1 MTKTIIHYKIYI
13 MDKKVEKTK
22 EKKNDKSQRGYK
34 NLIKSL
40 TFYKGQTGKFAI
52 FTVLSIVTALLSI
65 LYPIFQEKIY
75 NAVYES
81 AYSDFVK
88 YFALFFGLGLVIQI
102 INFIKQPI
110 VSKASNNVWQNM
122 SMQAFQ
128 RIFPMSSFKLD
139 NENTGKL
146 YNRVVRDPNSLSGLY
161 ATIMSYIGGI
171 IANLGYIF
179 IIYTYSWKLSLYLT
193 IGNIVTYLIGD
204 WRLKIRQKYRKELHK
219 LGDERSGIS
228 KEALNGIKDIKVLDM
243 QKPIEK
249 KFAKPLKEEV
259 DLNVRMSYKLTALNV
274 LSSAFTVVFYVGFAL
289 IAVELM
295 KIGELIPSTLIV
307 LYSYSNTIRIFVN
320 DIITLKDYAKEKDLV
335 AGRVMEVFD
344 ETFYPQDKFGTK
356 ALENA
361 QGHLVV
367 ENLKFGYKQDEILFD
382 DLSVTFDSNKL
393 TAIVGK
399 SGEGKSTIANLLF
412 HLYDWEEGTI
422 KLDGIDI
429 RELDQDSLKNNLSI
443 IPQAPYVFNLSIKE
457 NLLLANENA
466 TDEDILQAL
475 EDAQLKDYIDNLKDG
490 INTLVGENG
499 IQMSGGQKQRLAI
512 ARALLKKSKVIIF
525 DEATSSLDNES
536 QSKIQKVMENLKD
549 KHTLIVI
556 AHRLSTIKNADKIV
570 VLNDHRVEDEGTHE
584 QLMESCNT
592 YKELYAEENDI

>member
-1 MTKTIIHYKIYI
+1 MARG
-13 MDKKVEKTK
+13 
-22 EKKNDKSQRGYK
+22 KKNDKSQRGYK

-40 TFYKGQTGKFAI
+40 TFYKGQTGKFVI

-161 ATIMSYIGGI
+161 ATIMSYVGGI

-289 IAVELM
+289 IAVKLM
-295 KIGELIPSTLIV
+295 KIGELALMVNYWKKFPKI
-307 LYSYSNTIRIFVN
+307 YSI
-320 DIITLKDYAKEKDLV
+320 LK
-335 AGRVMEVFD
+335 
-344 ETFYPQDKFGTK
+344 
-356 ALENA
+356 
-361 QGHLVV
+361 
-367 ENLKFGYKQDEILFD
+367 I
-382 DLSVTFDSNKL
+382 
-393 TAIVGK
+393 
-399 SGEGKSTIANLLF
+399 
-412 HLYDWEEGTI
+412 
-422 KLDGIDI
+422 
-429 RELDQDSLKNNLSI
+429 
-443 IPQAPYVFNLSIKE
+443 
-457 NLLLANENA
+457 
-466 TDEDILQAL
+466 
-475 EDAQLKDYIDNLKDG
+475 
-490 INTLVGENG
+490 
-499 IQMSGGQKQRLAI
+499 
-512 ARALLKKSKVIIF
+512 
-525 DEATSSLDNES
+525 
-536 QSKIQKVMENLKD
+536 
-549 KHTLIVI
+549 
-556 AHRLSTIKNADKIV
+556 
-570 VLNDHRVEDEGTHE
+570 
-584 QLMESCNT
+584 
-592 YKELYAEENDI
+592 

>member
-1 MTKTIIHYKIYI
+1 M
-13 MDKKVEKTK
+13 
-22 EKKNDKSQRGYK
+22 
-34 NLIKSL
+34 
-40 TFYKGQTGKFAI
+40 
-52 FTVLSIVTALLSI
+52 
-65 LYPIFQEKIY
+65 
-75 NAVYES
+75 
-81 AYSDFVK
+81 
-88 YFALFFGLGLVIQI
+88 
-102 INFIKQPI
+102 
-110 VSKASNNVWQNM
+110 
-122 SMQAFQ
+122 
-128 RIFPMSSFKLD
+128 
-139 NENTGKL
+139 
-146 YNRVVRDPNSLSGLY
+146 
-161 ATIMSYIGGI
+161 
-171 IANLGYIF
+171 
-179 IIYTYSWKLSLYLT
+179 
-193 IGNIVTYLIGD
+193 
-204 WRLKIRQKYRKELHK
+204 
-219 LGDERSGIS
+219 
-228 KEALNGIKDIKVLDM
+228 
-243 QKPIEK
+243 
-249 KFAKPLKEEV
+249 
-259 DLNVRMSYKLTALNV
+259 
-274 LSSAFTVVFYVGFAL
+274 
-289 IAVELM
+289 
-295 KIGELIPSTLIV
+295 
-307 LYSYSNTIRIFVN
+307 N

-356 ALENA
+356 TLENA

-536 QSKIQKVMENLKD
+536 QSKIQNVMENLKD

>member
-1 MTKTIIHYKIYI
+1 

-40 TFYKGQTGKFAI
+40 TFYKGQTGKFVI

-102 INFIKQPI
+102 VNFIKQPI

-161 ATIMSYIGGI
+161 ATIMSYVGGI

-344 ETFYPQDKFGTK
+344 ETFYPQDKFGIKT
-356 ALENA
+356 LENA

-592 YKELYAEENDI
+592 YKELYAEENAA

>member
-1 MTKTIIHYKIYI
+1 

-161 ATIMSYIGGI
+161 ATIMSYVGGI

-356 ALENA
+356 TLENA